1 MYLCVKTKKVNKALL
16 QNVLEECMTWHAS
29 LLQSIVEQKDHP
41 DMIIARRLSDP
52 DQTQWQHQRR
62 QKHFEAK
69 QQMKDGK
76 FLAKQRDCG
85 KIKFEDMS
93 ATEQQT
99 LENFETQ
106 KARRQYEETHVRKPP
121 YFKGKML

>member
-1 MYLCVKTKKVNKALL
+1 
-16 QNVLEECMTWHAS
+16 MTWHAS
-29 LLQSIVEQKDHP
+29 LLQSIVEQNDHP
-41 DMIIARRLSDP
+41 DMIIARRMSDL

-69 QQMKDGK
+69 QQIKDGK

-93 ATEQQT
+93 ATEQQL
-99 LENFETQ
+99 LEDFD
-106 KARRQYEETHVRKPP
+106 YEKLQQRHENLRVQEPERCS
-121 YFKGKML
+121 KML